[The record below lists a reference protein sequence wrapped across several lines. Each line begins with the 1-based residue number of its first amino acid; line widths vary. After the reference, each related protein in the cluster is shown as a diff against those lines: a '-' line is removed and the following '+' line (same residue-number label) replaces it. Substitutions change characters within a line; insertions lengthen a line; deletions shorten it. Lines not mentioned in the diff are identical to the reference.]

1 MKKILV
7 SSNLCFDRFNNINI
21 DVKKDLNN
29 YLIENKYYPI
39 YYYSDRINYKFLS
52 KCDGLIL
59 SGSGN
64 INLIEKNKLNFLRDK
79 FELKLFKY
87 FTKNKKPVLAI
98 CRGFQLVSSYQKAEV
113 IKIKNHVRSN
123 HNIYFSNDNEYFKK
137 KLTVNSY
144 HEYGIKSINLKNF
157 NFVARCKSNFM
168 ELAYSKKNNFLGL
181 MFHPERYNFSQ
192 ITINKSIKKFFK

>member
-59 SGSGN
+59 
-64 INLIEKNKLNFLRDK
+64 
-79 FELKLFKY
+79 
-87 FTKNKKPVLAI
+87 
-98 CRGFQLVSSYQKAEV
+98 
-113 IKIKNHVRSN
+113 
-123 HNIYFSNDNEYFKK
+123 
-137 KLTVNSY
+137 
-144 HEYGIKSINLKNF
+144 
-157 NFVARCKSNFM
+157 
-168 ELAYSKKNNFLGL
+168 
-181 MFHPERYNFSQ
+181 
-192 ITINKSIKKFFK
+192 